1 MTEERAQD
9 YSAIMVH
16 VDLAA
21 ATSRRVELARLLA
34 DRFGARLVGI
44 AAEEPFTQY
53 DAGSLVFV
61 SSSVAE
67 EERLRVCMELAK
79 AEEAFRASAGSG
91 ENVDW
96 RAAEA
101 SATKHL
107 LMHSRA
113 ADLVLVGRQSDED
126 ETDWRLGVSPG
137 DIVMGLGRP
146 MLLVPPQVR
155 DLEAQRIIIAW
166 KDTREAR
173 RAVIDALP
181 FLRRA
186 RDVFIA
192 TVGGGSHG
200 AEDVASY
207 LQQRG
212 VVSARS
218 LHVMRSASV
227 FTHLLEIADSEG
239 ADLIVAGAYGHS
251 RIREWALGGVTQEI
265 LETSPACCLLS
276 H

>member
-1 MTEERAQD
+1 MRAQARD

-21 ATSRRVELARLLA
+21 AASHRVGLARSLSG
-34 DRFGARLVGI
+34 RFGGRLIGV
-44 AAEEPFTQY
+44 AAEESLTQY
-53 DAGSLVFV
+53 DASNPVYV

-67 EERLRVCMELAK
+67 EERLRVSTDLAK
-79 AEEAFRASAGSG
+79 AEGCFRASAGPG
-91 ENVDW
+91 ENVEW
-96 RAAEA
+96 RSAEVN
-101 SATKHL
+101 ATRHL
-107 LMHSRA
+107 LTHARA
-113 ADLVLVGRQSDED
+113 ADLVIVGRQADED
-126 ETDWRLGVSPG
+126 EIDWRLGVSPG

-146 MLLVPPQVR
+146 MLLVPPNVR
-155 DLEAQRIIIAW
+155 DLEAQSVVVAW

-181 FLRRA
+181 FLQRA
-186 RDVFIA
+186 RGVFVV
-192 TVGGGSHG
+192 TVGPGSHG
-200 AEDVASY
+200 AEDVAGY
-207 LQQRG
+207 LQQQG
-212 VVSARS
+212 ATSARA

-227 FTHLLEIADSEG
+227 FAHLLEIADSEG

-276 H
+276 Q